1 MQNREKKSE
10 KNFVKIKM
18 DKDKD
23 QDKLVDNIRIRIKQ
37 WGLRKDKDNFQK
49 SERIILHKG

>member
-10 KNFVKIKM
+10 KKFVKIKM

-23 QDKLVDNIRIRIKQ
+23 QDELVDNIRIRIKQ

>member
-1 MQNREKKSE
+1 MENREKKSE

-23 QDKLVDNIRIRIKQ
+23 YDKVEDNIRIMIKQ
-37 WGLRKDKDNFQK
+37 WGLRKDKGNFQK
-49 SERIILHKG
+49 SEKIILHKG